1 MADPNYQE
9 IMGKLVADELKKMQ
23 NEDAGFDPRGKQ
35 GYEIDKLTASI
46 VENLIDDQSKKTG
59 MEDAIN
65 SNPDMKYIVGRLFAN
80 PLIIPY
86 VAAWLDDQLAEMTN
100 KLDSLFKTT
109 FPSKNPP
116 NPNPEKPSE

>member
-1 MADPNYQE
+1 MADAPNYQD

-23 NEDAGFDPRGKQ
+23 GEDANFNPRGEQ

-46 VENLIDDQSKKTG
+46 VENLVDSEKQKTG
-59 MEDAIN
+59 MEEAIN
-65 SNPDMKYIVGRLFAN
+65 SNPDMKYIVERLFAN

-86 VAAWLDDQLAEMTN
+86 VAAWLDDQLAEMTS

-109 FPSKNPP
+109 FPSKKPP
-116 NPNPEKPSE
+116 GENQDG